1 MNTIKRFL
9 FGMSLFLGGILGW
22 GVWMMANIIAFN
34 ASSAG
39 VNAIME
45 LQGAQPVSILWLLLS
60 LIGLCTMAY
69 DLLRKKEPN
78 KMTAEAAHSPGGFLI
93 QLPYPKKLLPNAPWP
108 GPGRKAAR
116 PRPCPGWDKIRLPP
130 PGSEAA
136 GHSLPPAPLPLP
148 PYPGSPSRP
157 AAIPHPW
164 PSRSG
169 VLPQFEHHIAH
180 GCRTRNPPR
189 LRLSRPPI
197 SLCFQGFSR
206 VLKTN

>member
-1 MNTIKRFL
+1 
-9 FGMSLFLGGILGW
+9 
-22 GVWMMANIIAFN
+22 
-34 ASSAG
+34 
-39 VNAIME
+39 
-45 LQGAQPVSILWLLLS
+45 
-60 LIGLCTMAY
+60 
-69 DLLRKKEPN
+69 
-78 KMTAEAAHSPGGFLI
+78 MTAEAAHSPGGFLI
-93 QLPYPKKLLPNAPWP
+93 QMPYPKKLLPNAPWP

-164 PSRSG
+164 TSRSG

-189 LRLSRPPI
+189 LRPSRPPI

-206 VLKTN
+206 VLKTKYTNLLDCFSRLASLDA